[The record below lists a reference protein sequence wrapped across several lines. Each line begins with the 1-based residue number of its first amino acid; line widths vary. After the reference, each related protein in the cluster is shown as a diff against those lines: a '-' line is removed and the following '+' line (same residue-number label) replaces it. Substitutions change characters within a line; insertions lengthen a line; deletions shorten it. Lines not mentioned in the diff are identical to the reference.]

1 MTKEEFFRH
10 LEGHVK
16 ELTINYA
23 QELRGVGEDLLREV
37 KDNSINK
44 EEIDHFINK
53 HVENFK
59 DQMESVISDIREQLE
74 VSNHNDELLEQTFD
88 KLNLSFKEIFQALV
102 KKLKSLVN
110 KK

>member
-1 MTKEEFFRH
+1 MTTEEFFRH

-102 KKLKSLVN
+102 EKLKSLV